1 MPTISLYH
9 GSNSKF
15 DLPTLGNKGTNSYGI
30 LGDESVDRHG
40 IFFSDSKEFANQFG
54 KHVNK
59 FKVNINDPL
68 ELTRDVRLDFLETID
83 AFDERDLWLSVKYI
97 QPEWQLFDGTV
108 GERFV
113 KWVLSQGYDSA
124 VFEETVETSTGEEL
138 SGNTYVVFDDAQVI
152 RKVIS
157 SNHLLSEYREYFR

>member
-59 FKVNINDPL
+59 FKVNINNPL

-83 AFDERDLWLSVKYI
+83 AFDERELWLAVKYI
-97 QPEWQLFDGTV
+97 RHEWQLFDGTV

-113 KWVLSQGYDSA
+113 KWVLSQGYDS
-124 VFEETVETSTGEEL
+124 VIFEETVESPDGTEF
-138 SGNTYVVFDDAQVI
+138 SGSTYVIFDNK
-152 RKVIS
+152 KVTGRVNSGDNI
-157 SNHLLSEYREYFR
+157 SEYKKFFV

>member
-1 MPTISLYH
+1 MAILKLYH
-9 GSNSKF
+9 GSDSEFDRPKLGHKGINSF
-15 DLPTLGNKGTNSYGI
+15 GI
-30 LGDESVDRHG
+30 LGQYSTNRFG
-40 IFFSDSKEFANQFG
+40 IFFSDSKEFANQYG
-54 KHVNK
+54 KHVNEFYVK
-59 FKVNINDPL
+59 LENPL

-83 AFDERDLWLSVKYI
+83 AFDERELWLAVKYI
-97 QPEWQLFDGTV
+97 RQEWQLFDGTV

>member
-30 LGDESVDRHG
+30 LGNYSVDRHG

-59 FKVNINDPL
+59 FKVNINNPL
-68 ELTRDVRLDFLETID
+68 EVTRDVMLDFLETID
-83 AFDERDLWLSVKYI
+83 AFDERDLWLAVKYI
-97 QPEWQLFDGTV
+97 RHAWQLFDGTV

-113 KWVLSQGYDSA
+113 KWVLSQGYDS
-124 VFEETVETSTGEEL
+124 VTFEETVESPDDTEF
-138 SGNTYVVFDDAQVI
+138 SGYTYVIFDNK
-152 RKVIS
+152 KVTGRVS
-157 SNHLLSEYREYFR
+157 SDDNISEYKKFFV